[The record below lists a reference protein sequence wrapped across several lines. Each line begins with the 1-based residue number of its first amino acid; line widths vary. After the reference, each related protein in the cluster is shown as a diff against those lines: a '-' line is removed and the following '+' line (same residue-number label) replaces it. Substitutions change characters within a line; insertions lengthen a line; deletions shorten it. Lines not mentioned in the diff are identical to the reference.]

1 MDELTPL
8 IPRPVLRGINRLDC
22 WLSSMEA
29 DNLSERG
36 MAARL
41 WGNPRFALV
50 SLLFLS
56 GTLLMPADG
65 FGIRLCL
72 FHQFT
77 GLDCPG
83 CGMTRGV
90 AQIWRG
96 NLLQA
101 VELHLFAP
109 LAFLFLGLQSAAL
122 ALPGGMRGAV
132 LDWMDRRD
140 SCLRWLW
147 MLLAFAFF
155 AYGAFRIAAA
165 ILP

>member
-1 MDELTPL
+1 MDETTPL
-8 IPRPVLRGINRLDC
+8 IPRFLLNWAQRFDRWLD
-22 WLSSMEA
+22 SRED
-29 DNLSERG
+29 DNLSNRG
-36 MAARL
+36 VAARL
-41 WGNPRFALV
+41 WGNPRFAVV
-50 SLLFLS
+50 SLLFLM

-90 AQIWRG
+90 SQVWRG
-96 NLLQA
+96 NLFEA
-101 VELHLFAP
+101 VGLHLFAP
-109 LAFLFLGLQSAAL
+109 LAFLFLGAQSTSVF
-122 ALPGGMRGAV
+122 LPGGWRSVV

-140 SCLRWLW
+140 SQLRWVW
-147 MLLAFAFF
+147 VFLAFAFF